1 MTNGRCHLTRIIFI
15 TCLALL
21 NNGCS
26 FWSNQVKLKT
36 VTIDTVAHAN
46 DNTPVAVDIVA
57 IADASLV
64 PVVQTLSATQW
75 FNARAQLQRDY
86 PGGLHVWSLELV
98 PGSRFSADD
107 NPLSGAPAEA
117 TLLFARYRSEGEH
130 RLRLDNITSL
140 HLQLM
145 ADEAILSPE
154 QGK

>member
-1 MTNGRCHLTRIIFI
+1 MTNGISHVARIIFM

-26 FWSNQVKLKT
+26 FWSNQVELKT
-36 VTIDTVAHAN
+36 VVIDTAADAN

-86 PGGLHVWSLELV
+86 LGGLQVWSLELV
-98 PGSRFSADD
+98 PGSRFTADD

-130 RLRLDNITSL
+130 RLRLDKTTAL

-145 ADEAILSPE
+145 ADEAVLAPE

>member
-1 MTNGRCHLTRIIFI
+1 MTDGISYLARIIFI

-26 FWSNQVKLKT
+26 FWSNQVELKT
-36 VTIDTVAHAN
+36 VVIDTAADAN

-64 PVVQTLSATQW
+64 PVVQTLSTTQW

-86 PGGLHVWSLELV
+86 PGGLQVWSLELV
-98 PGSRFSADD
+98 PGSRFTADD

-130 RLRLDNITSL
+130 RLRLDKTTAL

-145 ADEAILSPE
+145 ADEAVLAPE

>member
-1 MTNGRCHLTRIIFI
+1 MTNGISHVARIIFM

-21 NNGCS
+21 NNGSS
-26 FWSNQVKLKT
+26 FWSNQVELKT
-36 VTIDTVAHAN
+36 VVIDTAADAN

-98 PGSRFSADD
+98 PGSRFTADD

-130 RLRLDNITSL
+130 RLRLDKTTAL

-145 ADEAILSPE
+145 ADEAVLAPE

>member
-1 MTNGRCHLTRIIFI
+1 MTNGRCHLARIIFI

-26 FWSNQVKLKT
+26 FWSNQVELKT
-36 VTIDTVAHAN
+36 VIIDTVAQAN

-75 FNARAQLQRDY
+75 FNAKAQLQRDY
-86 PGGLHVWSLELV
+86 PDGLRVWSLELV
-98 PGSRFSADD
+98 PGSRFTADD

-130 RLRLDNITSL
+130 RLRLDKTAAL
-140 HLQLM
+140 HLRLM
-145 ADEAILSPE
+145 ADEAVLAPE

>member
-1 MTNGRCHLTRIIFI
+1 MTNGISHVAKIIFM

-26 FWSNQVKLKT
+26 FWSNQVELKT
-36 VTIDTVAHAN
+36 VVIDTAADAN

-98 PGSRFSADD
+98 PGSRFTADD

-130 RLRLDNITSL
+130 RLRLDKTTAL

-145 ADEAILSPE
+145 ADEAVLAPE

>member
-1 MTNGRCHLTRIIFI
+1 MTNGISHVARIIFM

-26 FWSNQVKLKT
+26 FWSNQVELKT
-36 VTIDTVAHAN
+36 VVIDTAADAN

-86 PGGLHVWSLELV
+86 PGGLQVWSLELV
-98 PGSRFSADD
+98 PGSRFTADD

-130 RLRLDNITSL
+130 RLRLDKTTAL

-145 ADEAILSPE
+145 ADEAVLAPE

>member
-1 MTNGRCHLTRIIFI
+1 MTDGISYLARIIFI

-26 FWSNQVKLKT
+26 FWSNQVELKT
-36 VTIDTVAHAN
+36 VVIDTAADAN

-86 PGGLHVWSLELV
+86 PGGLQVWSLELV
-98 PGSRFSADD
+98 PGSRFTTDD
-107 NPLSGAPAEA
+107 NPLIGAPAEA

-130 RLRLDNITSL
+130 RLRLDKTTTL

-145 ADEAILSPE
+145 ADEAVLAPE